1 MAEMRGKVIT
11 VTGPID
17 PSEMGPTLPHEHI
30 MVDFVGAEQTGQHRY
45 DPADVVAAMLPHL
58 EAVRAQGVRT
68 FVDCTPMYLAR
79 DVGVLQELSRAAGTF
94 ILTNTGQYKEP
105 YLPRATFEI
114 DAGALADQ
122 WIAEWE
128 QGIDGTAARPGFV
141 KTAVNPEPL
150 AAVQQ
155 KVIRAAALTS
165 AATGLAIATHTGRAE
180 QAMEVLD
187 IVESQGVAPD
197 RWIFVHAQNETDTGR
212 LLAVARRGAWI
223 ELDGLGE
230 DTAEKH
236 MRPLLALLEAGFEG
250 KVLLSHDAGWYR
262 VGEEPGG
269 KKKPFTFLFDR
280 FVPMMRERGVSS
292 ETIRRITVRN
302 PAEAFTVR

>member
-1 MAEMRGKVIT
+1 MRGMIMT
-11 VTGPID
+11 VDGPIA
-17 PSEMGPTLPHEHI
+17 PAQMGLTLPHEHI
-30 MVDFVGAEQTGQHRY
+30 MVDFVGAEQTGRHRY
-45 DPADVVAAMLPHL
+45 DPADVVATMLPWV
-58 EAVRAQGVRT
+58 EAIRAQGVRT
-68 FVDCTPMYLAR
+68 FVDCSPMYLAR
-79 DVGVLQELSRAAGTF
+79 DVGVLRELGRKTGMRF
-94 ILTNTGQYKEP
+94 VTNTGQYKEP
-105 YLPRATFEI
+105 YLPRATFEV
-114 DAGALADQ
+114 DARELADQ
-122 WIAEWE
+122 WIAEWND
-128 QGIDGTAARPGFV
+128 GIEGTGARPGFI

-165 AATGLAIATHTGRAE
+165 RATGLTVATHTGRAD

-187 IVESQGVAPD
+187 IVEGEGVAPD
-197 RWIFVHAQNETDTGR
+197 RWIFVHAQNETDIGK

-230 DTAEKH
+230 ETVEKH

-250 KVLLSHDAGWYR
+250 KVMLSHDAGWYR

-269 KKKPFTFLFDR
+269 KKKPFTFLMER
-280 FVPMMRERGVSS
+280 FVPLMLERGVSC
-292 ETIRRITVRN
+292 ETIRRITERN